1 MKIKEEANKFHINFN
16 KTKIDEIVG
25 SKIKERLEKLV
36 NNPTMKQT
44 EEIIS
49 LFALIDDLELNFE
62 MISSQNLYFERIFRN
77 MHTII
82 ESLRKSQN
90 KDEDRLFVL
99 NLLKIGDYLKINT
112 EYYKPLIDTAS
123 LPR

>member
-16 KTKIDEIVG
+16 KTKINELVG

-36 NNPTMKQT
+36 SNPNMKQT
-44 EEIIS
+44 EEVIS
-49 LFALIDDLELNFE
+49 LFVLIDDLELNFE

-82 ESLRKSQN
+82 ESLKKSQN